1 MAKKAPRKRRG
12 TDWIISVHK
21 DPDPRLVAQIAEEY
35 GLHAAYERWGWLGE
49 RTISTLV
56 AQGIRELAA

>member
-1 MAKKAPRKRRG
+1 MKAPRKRRG

-21 DPDPRLVAQIAEEY
+21 DPNPQTVAKIATEY

-49 RTISTLV
+49 RTINTLV
-56 AQGIRELAA
+56 AKGSRELAA